1 MSFLRG
7 LNRKKR
13 RQFDRLEQEEK
24 NRIIAHEI
32 SEKIKETTQKQIGV
46 AFVKGVAQANEI
58 LYNKYVTA
66 WDAAKYDEKR
76 KVAKQLVEEIRMH
89 HEKFVETQK
98 SAENQEQK
106 NNQEEQ

>member
-13 RQFDRLEQEEK
+13 RQFDKLEQEEK
-24 NRIIAHEI
+24 NKIIAHEI

-46 AFVKGVAQANEI
+46 AFVKGVVQANEM
-58 LYNKYVTA
+58 LYEKYVTA

-76 KVAKQLVEEIRMH
+76 KVAKQLIEEIRMH
-89 HEKFVETQK
+89 HQKYLETQQN
-98 SAENQEQK
+98 AENKDESK
-106 NNQEEQ
+106 EQEEA